1 MCARCTKS
9 SLSYRYRN
17 VVNDMKK
24 RLAIAFAAALVLL
37 CSACG
42 QNTDAVSEA
51 SSTPADPALV
61 VSDSTDPS
69 SQASSTTA
77 GIPPTTET
85 RGSDSSSGSGGSGS
99 PAPNSSY
106 EAGTTKPTSSIVP
119 DKPTQ
124 APQTD
129 GSKDGTTSGTSAAG
143 TTGKPQTT
151 STSRPTTS
159 AAMTTTTAAAKSPWA
174 YPYDVSEIIRE
185 CKAEI
190 ARVGLVWDDSLV
202 GLPGRDGKPIGLP
215 DGVSEADPSIDWA
228 GWDQPEN
235 TVLYTT
241 YPDGFTFGD
250 YVFDGNLKHYIFGE
264 LIPFYLRNQ
273 ERYSLKRCKI
283 WFEPLPDCPGD
294 YNIYFLY
301 ATS

>member
-9 SLSYRYRN
+9 ALSYRYRN
-17 VVNDMKK
+17 VVYDMKK
-24 RLAIAFAAALVLL
+24 RLVIAFAADLVLL

-51 SSTPADPALV
+51 SSAPAGPALV

-77 GIPPTTET
+77 GISPTTET
-85 RGSDSSSGSGGSGS
+85 RGSDPSSGSGAPGS
-99 PAPNSSY
+99 PAPNTSH
-106 EAGTTKPTSSIVP
+106 EVGTTKPTSAIVP

-129 GSKDGTTSGTSAAG
+129 GPKDVTTSGTSAAG
-143 TTGKPQTT
+143 TSGKPQTT
-151 STSRPTTS
+151 STSRPTTTV
-159 AAMTTTTAAAKSPWA
+159 ATTTTTATAKSPWV

-185 CKAEI
+185 CKTEI

-215 DGVSEADPSIDWA
+215 AGMSDSDPSINWA
-228 GWDQPEN
+228 GWDNPHN
-235 TVLYTT
+235 TGAYTK
-241 YPDGFTFGD
+241 YPDMFS
-250 YVFDGNLKHYIFGE
+250 LKSYIIE
-264 LIPFYLRNQ
+264 EMIPFYLKNQ
-273 ERYSLKRCKI
+273 DQLIIKRCKI
-283 WFEPLPDCPGD
+283 WFEPDTQYPGD
-294 YNIYFLY
+294 YDIYFLY
-301 ATS
+301 STS

>member
-1 MCARCTKS
+1 MCTRCTKS

-24 RLAIAFAAALVLL
+24 RLAIAFAAALMLL

-42 QNTDAVSEA
+42 QNTDAIPEA
-51 SSTPADPALV
+51 SSAPAGPALV

-77 GIPPTTET
+77 GISPTTET
-85 RGSDSSSGSGGSGS
+85 RGSDPSSGSGGSGS
-99 PAPNSSY
+99 PAPNTSH
-106 EAGTTKPTSSIVP
+106 EVGTTKPTSAIVP

-129 GSKDGTTSGTSAAG
+129 GPKEVTTSGTSAAG
-143 TTGKPQTT
+143 TSGKPQTT
-151 STSRPTTS
+151 NTSRPTTTV
-159 AAMTTTTAAAKSPWA
+159 ATTTTTAAAKSPWA

-215 DGVSEADPSIDWA
+215 DGVSETDPSIDWA
-228 GWDQPEN
+228 GWDNPYS
-235 TVLYTT
+235 TGVFTD
-241 YPDGFTFGD
+241 YPDE
-250 YVFDGNLKHYIFGE
+250 YSLKSYIFNE
-264 LIPFYLRNQ
+264 MIPFYMKNQ

-283 WFEPLPDCPGD
+283 WFEPDTQYPGD

>member
-51 SSTPADPALV
+51 SSAPAGPALV

-77 GIPPTTET
+77 GIFPTTET
-85 RGSDSSSGSGGSGS
+85 RGSDPSSGSGDSGS
-99 PAPNSSY
+99 PAPNISH
-106 EAGTTKPTSSIVP
+106 EVGTTKPTSPIVP

-129 GSKDGTTSGTSAAG
+129 GPKEVTTSGTSAAG

-159 AAMTTTTAAAKSPWA
+159 AATTTTTAAAKSPWA
-174 YPYDVSEIIRE
+174 YPYDVSETIRE

-190 ARVGLVWDDSLV
+190 ARVAEVTHVGWVWDDSLTKK
-202 GLPGRDGKPIGLP
+202 R
-215 DGVSEADPSIDWA
+215 SS
-228 GWDQPEN
+228 WDQPDN
-235 TVLYTT
+235 TVLYTK
-241 YPDGFTFGD
+241 YPDGYTFGN
-250 YVFDGNLKHYIFGE
+250 YVFDGNLKNYVFNE
-264 LIPFYLRNQ
+264 LIPYYLENQ
-273 ERYSLKRCKI
+273 ERYSIKRCKI
-283 WFEPLPDCPGD
+283 WFEPLPDHPGD
-294 YNIYFLY
+294 YNIYFLFWPD
-301 ATS
+301 SV

>member
-17 VVNDMKK
+17 VVKYMTKL
-24 RLAIAFAAALVLL
+24 LAVAFTTALMLL

-42 QNTDAVSEA
+42 QNTDTIPEA
-51 SSTPADPALV
+51 SSAPAPV
-61 VSDSTDPS
+61 VSDSTDLS
-69 SQASSTTA
+69 SQKSSTTA
-77 GIPPTTET
+77 GISPTTET
-85 RGSDSSSGSGGSGS
+85 KGSDAAFGTDAPGS
-99 PAPNSSY
+99 PAPNPSH
-106 EAGTTKPTSSIVP
+106 EAGTTKPTSPVIP

-129 GSKDGTTSGTSAAG
+129 GPKDGTASGTSAAA
-143 TTGKPQTT
+143 TTGKSQTT

-159 AAMTTTTAAAKSPWA
+159 AATTTTTVTAKSPWT

-190 ARVGLVWDDSLV
+190 ARVGLAWDDSLV

-228 GWDQPEN
+228 GWDQPYS
-235 TVLYTT
+235 TGVFTD
-241 YPDGFTFGD
+241 YPDE
-250 YVFDGNLKHYIFGE
+250 YSLKSYIFNE
-264 LIPFYLRNQ
+264 MIPFYMKNQ

-283 WFEPLPDCPGD
+283 WFEPDTQYPGD

>member
-24 RLAIAFAAALVLL
+24 RLVIAFAAALVLL

-51 SSTPADPALV
+51 SSAPAGPALV

-77 GIPPTTET
+77 GISPTTET
-85 RGSDSSSGSGGSGS
+85 RGSDASSGSGAPDSS
-99 PAPNSSY
+99 APNISH

-129 GSKDGTTSGTSAAG
+129 VPKEVTTSGTSAAG

-159 AAMTTTTAAAKSPWA
+159 AATTTTTAAAKSPWA
-174 YPYDVSEIIRE
+174 YPYDVSKIIRE

-215 DGVSEADPSIDWA
+215 AGMSDSDPSINWA
-228 GWDQPEN
+228 GWDNPHN
-235 TVLYTT
+235 TGAYTK
-241 YPDGFTFGD
+241 YPDMFS
-250 YVFDGNLKHYIFGE
+250 LKSYIIE
-264 LIPFYLRNQ
+264 EMIPFYLKNQ
-273 ERYSLKRCKI
+273 DQLIIKRCKI
-283 WFEPLPDCPGD
+283 WFEPDTQYPGD
-294 YNIYFLY
+294 YDIYFLY
-301 ATS
+301 STS